1 MNLSEIFIRRPV
13 MTTLVMLG
21 ILLFG
26 VMGYRLLPVSDL
38 PNVDFPTLQVSAN
51 LPGAS
56 PDTMASSVATPLER
70 QFSTIAGV
78 DSMTSTSALGL
89 TTITI
94 QFNLSRS
101 IDAAAQDVQAAITA
115 AQKQLPPGMP
125 SPPTYMKVNPAD
137 QPILFLSLNS
147 QTLPLSTVDEYAETM
162 MAQRISTVSG
172 VAQVAVYG
180 SQKFAVRV
188 QVDPKKLA
196 SLGIGIDEVEKAVEQ
211 GNVNLPTGTLYGAH
225 QAFTVQSNGQLMDA
239 AAYRPLIVAYR
250 NGSPVRLQEL
260 GQVIDGV
267 QNDKVA
273 SWLVQ
278 KGSSRRSIGMAVLRQ
293 PGTNT
298 VAVVDSIRQL
308 LPSFRAQLPAAVNLD
323 IIYDRSESIRASV
336 NDVKFTLFLTV
347 CLVVLVIFLF
357 LRSLSAT
364 IIPSMALPMSI
375 VGTFAFMYLLD
386 YSLDNL
392 SLMALT
398 LSVGFVVDDA
408 IVMLE
413 NIVRRMEG
421 GEGVLEAALNG
432 SKEIGFTILSMTLSL
447 AAVFIPVLFMS
458 GLIGRLFH
466 EFAVTIGLSILI
478 SGFVS
483 LSLTPLLCSRFLR
496 PPREEHHGRFYA
508 VMERVFQRMLALY
521 DWSLRRVLNF
531 PRTVML
537 LSASLLVVTIY
548 LFIVIPK
555 GFIPSEDN
563 GQLFAFTEAAQDISF
578 EEMAKNQQEMAAIL
592 SHHPDVVSFSSS
604 VGADG
609 RNATPNAGRIFMHLR
624 NRPERKKTPEELI
637 EELRPKL
644 SGVPGLRVFLQN
656 LPPIRIGG
664 MFTKSLYQYTLQ
676 GTDTDELY
684 RFAPVIESKMR
695 ALPEL
700 QDVTSDLQIANPQV
714 FVEINRDRASALG
727 VTADQIQNALYSA
740 YGSRQVSTIY
750 TPSNEYWVILEL
762 QPQYQRDPTA
772 LSMLYVRAS
781 DGRLVPLDA
790 VAKLT
795 PRVGPLTV
803 THLGQLPSVTISFNL
818 KPGGA
823 LGDAVSQIEEFART
837 DLPPSIGTSFQGF
850 AQAFQSSLQG
860 LGLLLL
866 MAILVIYMVLG
877 ILYESFIHP
886 LTILSGLPSAGLG
899 ALLTLMIFHTDL
911 NIYAFV
917 GIIMLVGIVK
927 KNAIMMIDFALEAQR
942 TESKSA
948 ADAIYEACLVRF
960 RPIMMTTMAALM
972 GTLPIALGFGAGAEA
987 RRPLGLAVVGGL
999 LVSQLLTLYITPVFY
1014 TYMESFHRWLQH
1026 LRRRRSR
1033 ASAKPLVNVSP
1044 AKTVERDV
1052 APFDTIHR

>member
-1 MNLSEIFIRRPV
+1 MNLSEPFIRRPV
-13 MTTLVMLG
+13 MTTLIMLG

-38 PNVDFPTLQVSAN
+38 PNVDFPTLQVTAN

-56 PDTMASSVATPLER
+56 PETMASSIATPLER

-89 TTITI
+89 TTVTI
-94 QFNLSRS
+94 QFNLSRN

-115 AQKQLPPGMP
+115 SQKQLPPGMP
-125 SPPTYMKVNPAD
+125 SPPTYQKVNPAD
-137 QPILFLSLNS
+137 QPILFVSLNS

-172 VAQVAVYG
+172 VAQVAVFG
-180 SQKFAVRV
+180 AQKFAVRV

-196 SLGIGIDEVEKAVEQ
+196 SLGIGIDEVEKAVQQ

-239 AAYRPLIVAYR
+239 DSYRPLIVAYR

-260 GQVIDGV
+260 GRVINSV

-273 SWLVQ
+273 SWFNQ
-278 KGSSRRSIGMAVLRQ
+278 RRSIGMAVLRQ

-298 VAVVDSIRQL
+298 VEVVDSIRQL

-323 IIYDRSESIRASV
+323 ILYDRSESIRASV

-364 IIPSMALPMSI
+364 VIPSLALPMSI
-375 VGTFAFMYLLD
+375 VGTFAVMYLLG

-392 SLMALT
+392 SMMALT

-413 NIVRRMEG
+413 NIVRRMEE
-421 GEGVLEAALNG
+421 GEGVFEAAMNG

-458 GLIGRLFH
+458 GIIGRLFR
-466 EFAVTIGLSILI
+466 EFAVTIGLAILI

-496 PPREEHHGRFYA
+496 PPREERHGRFYA
-508 VMERVFQRMLALY
+508 AMERIFQRMLALY
-521 DWSLRRVLNF
+521 EWSLRRVLSF
-531 PRTVML
+531 PRSVMVF
-537 LSASLLVVTIY
+537 SAALLVATVY

-555 GFIPSEDN
+555 GFLPSEDN
-563 GQLFAFTEAAQDISF
+563 GRLFAFTEAAQDISF
-578 EEMAKNQQEMAAIL
+578 EEMAKHQRAVAAIL
-592 SHHPDVVSFSSS
+592 RQHPDVVSFSSS
-604 VGADG
+604 IGADG
-609 RNATPNAGRIFMHLR
+609 RNATPNAGRIFMRLR
-624 NRPERKKTPEELI
+624 DRPQRRKTPEELI

-644 SGVPGLRVFLQN
+644 AEVPGIRVFLQN
-656 LPPIRIGG
+656 LPPIQIGG

-676 GTDTDELY
+676 GSDTEELY
-684 RFAPVIESKMR
+684 RVAPLIESKMR

-714 FVEINRDRASALG
+714 FVEIDRDRASALG

-762 QPQYQRDPTA
+762 EPRYQRDPAA
-772 LSMLYVRAS
+772 LSMLYIRS
-781 DGRLVPLDA
+781 SGGRLVPLDA

-823 LGDAVSQIEEFART
+823 LGNAVSEIEEFARM
-837 DLPPSIGTSFQGF
+837 DLPASVGTSFQGF
-850 AQAFQSSLQG
+850 AQVFQSSLQG

-886 LTILSGLPSAGLG
+886 VTILSGLPSAGLG

-917 GIIMLVGIVK
+917 GIIMLVGLVK

-942 TESKSA
+942 TESKSP

-1014 TYMESFHRWLQH
+1014 IYMESFHERIQRLR
-1026 LRRRRSR
+1026 LRRPRRT
-1033 ASAKPLVNVSP
+1033 AEPLVDIP
-1044 AKTVERDV
+1044 AAKRS
-1052 APFDTIHR
+1052 